1 MDNRHLRDLVRRTL
15 ADEWP
20 ENQRGDAYEGP
31 AQRPATP
38 SRNGHAPRGNPVPG
52 EVERTPDRDGPALV
66 RPLSMADLVQ
76 RYPTMRPP
84 VIDGLLRVGETMNLI
99 AAPKTGKSWLVS
111 SLAFAVAMGRPW
123 LGFDTSQGRVLIV
136 DNELHPETL
145 AGRLRR
151 VAGDELAALGGRID
165 VLSLRGQLHDLI
177 HLGAILRDCESG
189 NYKVVVIDAFYRT
202 LPAGLDENSNAD
214 IAGLYN
220 AIDTVADH
228 LQAGFVL
235 IHHASKGNQSAKSV
249 TDVGSGAG
257 SQSRAADSHLI
268 LRPHENEN
276 ALVVEAVVRSFPPVE
291 PRCLRREFPA
301 FTLAPDLDPADLR
314 EAKPRRRAKTDAE
327 PAAPPKPVDP
337 PWTAQRFADAFGT
350 DEPQARSI
358 ILENARALG
367 LPESR
372 AKSLLQLAIDQKMLF
387 SWPEKGANSKRLVSR
402 TPQSTE
408 SP

>member
-1 MDNRHLRDLVRRTL
+1 MIIHDPNVRQTP

-31 AQRPATP
+31 AAQLPATP
-38 SRNGHAPRGNPVPG
+38 SRNGHAPRRTIIPG
-52 EVERTPDRDGPALV
+52 ESAPAPDRDAPALV

-76 RYPTMRPP
+76 RYPNMREP
-84 VIDGLLRVGETMNLI
+84 VIDGLLRVGETMNII

-111 SLAFAVAMGRPW
+111 SLAIAVAMGRPW

-151 VAGDELAALGGRID
+151 VAGHEPAALGNCID

-177 HLGAILRDCESG
+177 HLGAILRECEPG
-189 NYKVVVIDAFYRT
+189 KYKLVVIDAYYRT
-202 LPAGLDENSNAD
+202 LPQGIDENDNAAV
-214 IAGLYN
+214 AGLYN
-220 AIDTVADH
+220 LIDGFADH
-228 LQAGFVL
+228 LKSAFVL
-235 IHHASKGNQSAKSV
+235 IHHASKGNQSAKGI

-276 ALVVEAVVRSFPPVE
+276 AVVVEAVVRSFPPIE
-291 PRCLRREFPA
+291 PRCLRWEFPA
-301 FTLAPDLDPADLR
+301 FALATDLDPTQLR

-327 PAAPPKPVDP
+327 PTAPPKPVDP
-337 PWTAQRFADAFGT
+337 PWDARRFADAFGT
-350 DEPQARSI
+350 DTPRPRSAV
-358 ILENARALG
+358 LDDARAIG
-367 LPESR
+367 LSERRAENLLRAALDMDYLRQFRAPER
-372 AKSLLQLAIDQKMLF
+372 GKKLLI
-387 SWPEKGANSKRLVSR
+387 EKNAFRPVK
-402 TPQSTE
+402 T
-408 SP
+408 